1 MTKSFNIQTASQVY
15 EDGSFF
21 SRKAVDRAGAEFA
34 KAPDNISSVR
44 RVQQYR
50 HARMLEL
57 EGILEILGSA
67 AIPPAVLVSGR
78 LKRLDTVLRKLRRRN
93 SRFRLSNLDDIIG
106 FRAVCPSLN
115 CAFDLSERIRRLS
128 VHHNAKNYIR
138 NPHTSQTGYRA
149 IHHIVRTEHALA
161 SGESIRVGVEI
172 QVRTFYQH
180 MWAVY
185 SESFGE
191 ATKVGRGVDEVR
203 DHLHE
208 LGKRIQDWEEEHPDV
223 VQRSLPRYTDTKNIV
238 VVWRTNSGE
247 LLNQFYYEISDA
259 MNWLNYLETAY
270 HDQRDNALLLVG
282 MVDNDQEKTLEALG
296 MTHPLYVRRR
306 IADPTYWMPSLDQ

>member
-1 MTKSFNIQTASQVY
+1 MSKSPNIRTAPQVY
-15 EDGSFF
+15 EDGSLI
-21 SRKAVDRAGAEFA
+21 SRKAVDRAGTEFA
-34 KAPDNISSVR
+34 KDPGNMSIVR

-50 HARMLEL
+50 RARMLAL
-57 EGILEILGSA
+57 DGILDILDSM

-93 SRFRLSNLDDIIG
+93 SRFRLSNLDDIVG
-106 FRAVCPSLN
+106 FRVVCPSLK
-115 CAFDLSERIRRLS
+115 CAFDLSEGIGKLA
-128 VHHNAKNYIR
+128 VHHKEKNYIR

-149 IHHIVRTEHALA
+149 IHHIVRAEHALA

-191 ATKVGRGVDEVR
+191 TTKVGRGVDKVR
-203 DHLHE
+203 THLRR
-208 LGKRIQDWEEEHPDV
+208 LGTRIQDWEEENPDI
-223 VQRSLPRYTDTKNIV
+223 VQRSLPRYTNTKNIV
-238 VVWRTNSGE
+238 VVWRTDSVE
-247 LLNQFYYEISDA
+247 LLNQFYHEISDA
-259 MNWLNYLETAY
+259 MNWLDYLETAY
-270 HDQRDNALLLVG
+270 HDQRKNALLLVG
-282 MVDNDQEKTLEALG
+282 MVDNDQEKILETLG

-306 IADPTYWMPSLDQ
+306 IADPRYWMPDRDR